1 MVLVGA
7 AAGWVVPGPA
17 RINDLGV
24 LAGWVHDEAASKAAA
39 GVRDVLAIVGYVLL
53 SLIDGGTPFVFL
65 RKVQQ
70 FLIMQLPEMAEKL
83 GKEPG
88 MVREQK

>member
-1 MVLVGA
+1 MHTRGMVLVGA
-7 AAGWVVPGPA
+7 APGWVVPGPA

-53 SLIDGGTPFVFL
+53 SLIDGGIPSVSFGRFNSS
-65 RKVQQ
+65 
-70 FLIMQLPEMAEKL
+70 
-83 GKEPG
+83 
-88 MVREQK
+88 